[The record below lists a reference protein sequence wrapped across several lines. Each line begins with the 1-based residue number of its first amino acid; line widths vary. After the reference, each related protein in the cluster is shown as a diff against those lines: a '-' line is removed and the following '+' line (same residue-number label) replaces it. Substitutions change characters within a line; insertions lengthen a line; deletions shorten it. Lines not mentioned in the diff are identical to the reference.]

1 MSAPSG
7 DATGAGT
14 ISASHRA
21 ALIRK
26 VLTTFPDP
34 MREELQAHYEARQP
48 HLPLPRPPRD
58 DQRVVLAGH
67 RAAGK
72 SRLLPIFASLLDR
85 PAIDLDRW
93 LERTHGRT
101 LREWV
106 STSPTTFRA
115 AEREGYIAQPARSVV
130 SLGGG
135 FLSLH
140 ADLLKDAWTVLIP
153 IDFDTYCRR
162 LSRDRSRPRLR
173 PELSLHA
180 ELREVWNERER
191 LHAQARTIPLWAA
204 LRVLA

>member
-7 DATGAGT
+7 EIPAGAS
-14 ISASHRA
+14 ISAPHRA

-26 VLTTFPDP
+26 VLTTFAEP
-34 MREELQAHYEARQP
+34 MREELQAHFEARQP
-48 HLPLPRPPRD
+48 HVPLPPLPRD

-72 SRLLPIFASLLDR
+72 SRLLSIFASLLGR
-85 PAIDLDRW
+85 PGVDLDRW
-93 LERTHGRT
+93 LERTHGRE

-106 STSPTTFRA
+106 ATSPESFRA
-115 AEREGYIAQPARSVV
+115 AEREGYAAQPARAVISV
-130 SLGGG
+130 GGG

-140 ADLLKDAWTVLIP
+140 APLLADAWVVLIP

-162 LSRDRSRPRLR
+162 LSRDRTRPRLR
-173 PELSLHA
+173 PELSLA
-180 ELREVWNERER
+180 EELRAVWDERER
-191 LHAQARTIPLWAA
+191 LHAQTSTIPLWAA

>member
-7 DATGAGT
+7 DDTGGGT
-14 ISASHRA
+14 LSASHRA

-26 VLTTFPDP
+26 VLTTFPEP

-48 HLPLPRPPRD
+48 YLPLPPLPRA
-58 DQRVVLAGH
+58 DQRVVIAGH

-72 SRLLPIFASLLDR
+72 SRLLPIVSALLGR
-85 PAIDLDRW
+85 HGVDLDRW
-93 LERTHGRT
+93 LERTHARP

-106 STSPTTFRA
+106 ATSPESFRA
-115 AEREGYIAQPARSVV
+115 AEREGYLAQPNDCVV
-130 SLGGG
+130 SVGGG

-140 ADLLKDAWTVLIP
+140 PELLTEAWTVLVP
-153 IDFDTYCRR
+153 IDFDTYCKR

-173 PELSLHA
+173 PELPLA
-180 ELREVWNERER
+180 DELREVWDERER
-191 LHAQARTIPLWAA
+191 LHAKTPTIPLWAA